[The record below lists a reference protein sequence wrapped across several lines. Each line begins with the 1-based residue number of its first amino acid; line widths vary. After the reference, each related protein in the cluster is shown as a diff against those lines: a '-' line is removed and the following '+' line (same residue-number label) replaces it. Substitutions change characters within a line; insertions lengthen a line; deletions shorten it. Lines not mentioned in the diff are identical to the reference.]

1 MLKHLIPAGALLCLS
16 LWLSAASALAEEYDE
31 TDAFVEANIL
41 GIFYHELGH
50 ALIDIEG
57 LPIFGQEEDAADVAS
72 IFLIDALF
80 EEKAAQDMAWH
91 AALGFWAEAEAYGQ
105 DDIAWWDTHGPDAQ
119 RFYNTV
125 CLFYG
130 ADPDARAEFAR
141 DLDLPEDR
149 AETCP
154 EEFDQANHSWGAVL
168 DEIGAR
174 GAGNSL
180 VFAGA
185 RGEDATLAVQILA
198 EEVDFLNENLT
209 LQDRLTVTVESC
221 GEANAFYDPNT
232 TEVIFCTEFEDHLY
246 GRAQDL

>member
-91 AALGFWAEAEAYGQ
+91 AALGFWAEAEAYGP

-185 RGEDATLAVQILA
+185 RGEDATLAEQILA